1 MATIQICALITIITA
16 AALLYWTGYRGGR
29 ADRRIEDTHN
39 QRDEHAHNIHKLE
52 ASLQA
57 IRANH
62 QRLTRHWKK
71 LKTKMALS
79 REHHQTLLDIAENLR
94 IAAETFSAFR
104 TDQKLERDTRT
115 LRDQALTMAALV
127 DPAITENA
135 A

>member
-1 MATIQICALITIITA
+1 MAPIQICALITILIA
-16 AALLYWTGYRGGR
+16 AALLYWAGYRGGR

-39 QRDEHAHNIHKLE
+39 QRAEHAHSIHKLE

-57 IRANH
+57 IRTDH
-62 QRLTRHWKK
+62 QRLAQHCKK
-71 LKTKMALS
+71 LKDERALG
-79 REHHQTLLDIAENLR
+79 REHHQTLLNIAEKLR

-104 TDQKLERDTRT
+104 TGQMLERDTRT